1 MLPSAHPETRIFS
14 QFSSFLEMG
23 TELSAFNKL
32 ATAEYRPVWPLFD
45 QSVQIQATGVH
56 CMGFPCVILVVFQV
70 GPAD

>member
-56 CMGFPCVILVVFQV
+56 CMAFPYVPFTAFQSKPV
-70 GPAD
+70 G